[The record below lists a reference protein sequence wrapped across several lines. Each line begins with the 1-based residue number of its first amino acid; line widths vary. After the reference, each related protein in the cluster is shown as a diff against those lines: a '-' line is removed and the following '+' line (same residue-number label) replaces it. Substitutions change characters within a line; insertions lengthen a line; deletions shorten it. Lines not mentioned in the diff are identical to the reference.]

1 MKRVVAAVVVGLV
14 ATGVLVYAQNPMRA
28 GRWEVSMQMQMV
40 GMQMPEMKSAQCVT
54 EDDLRRNPASGLPNA
69 AQDTPDNCKIS
80 DYKVAGNR
88 VTWKMACTGREAM
101 TGDGDLSFVGDAY
114 AGTINVKTGAT
125 SMAVK
130 MTGKRLGDCTR

>member
-1 MKRVVAAVVVGLV
+1 MKTVVTVLVGLV

-40 GMQMPEMKSAQCVT
+40 GMQMPEMKSNQCVT
-54 EDDLRRNPASGLPNA
+54 EDDLRKNPTSGLPNA
-69 AQDTPDNCKIS
+69 AQATPDNCTVS

-101 TGDGDLSFVGDAY
+101 TGDGDLAFTGDAY
-114 AGTINVKTGAT
+114 AGTINVKTGQTAV
-125 SMAVK
+125 AVK
-130 MTGKRLGDCTR
+130 MTGKRLGDCTK